1 MMIQDKLLLLEEK
14 LDKLLAEYN
23 AVKQER
29 DLLLE
34 KNNSLL
40 IHIGNIE
47 TENSLLKQNKEI
59 VRPRCHCEYRGCDC
73 KTHPKIKRHNFPFKS
88 KKAFAP
94 QRRAKADHQFIRK
107 LPDKFSGVSEHS
119 HPGAEFTQCIRGPA
133 HLNRT
138 MRTFRVRHHDGKATV
153 RCRHTGDSVRR
164 AVRVEGIDFSRTT

>member
-29 DLLLE
+29 DLLVE

-59 VRPRCHCEYRGCDC
+59 VRKRIENML
-73 KTHPKIKRHNFPFKS
+73 IKLES
-88 KKAFAP
+88 
-94 QRRAKADHQFIRK
+94 
-107 LPDKFSGVSEHS
+107 
-119 HPGAEFTQCIRGPA
+119 
-133 HLNRT
+133 
-138 MRTFRVRHHDGKATV
+138 
-153 RCRHTGDSVRR
+153 
-164 AVRVEGIDFSRTT
+164 

>member
-40 IHIGNIE
+40 IYIGNIE

-59 VRPRCHCEYRGCDC
+59 VR
-73 KTHPKIKRHNFPFKS
+73 KRIETML
-88 KKAFAP
+88 
-94 QRRAKADHQFIRK
+94 AK
-107 LPDKFSGVSEHS
+107 LES
-119 HPGAEFTQCIRGPA
+119 
-133 HLNRT
+133 
-138 MRTFRVRHHDGKATV
+138 
-153 RCRHTGDSVRR
+153 
-164 AVRVEGIDFSRTT
+164 

>member
-14 LDKLLAEYN
+14 LGKLLAEYN

-59 VRPRCHCEYRGCDC
+59 VRKRIENML
-73 KTHPKIKRHNFPFKS
+73 IKLES
-88 KKAFAP
+88 
-94 QRRAKADHQFIRK
+94 
-107 LPDKFSGVSEHS
+107 
-119 HPGAEFTQCIRGPA
+119 
-133 HLNRT
+133 
-138 MRTFRVRHHDGKATV
+138 
-153 RCRHTGDSVRR
+153 
-164 AVRVEGIDFSRTT
+164 

>member
-59 VRPRCHCEYRGCDC
+59 VKKRIE
-73 KTHPKIKRHNFPFKS
+73 TMLIKLES
-88 KKAFAP
+88 
-94 QRRAKADHQFIRK
+94 
-107 LPDKFSGVSEHS
+107 
-119 HPGAEFTQCIRGPA
+119 
-133 HLNRT
+133 
-138 MRTFRVRHHDGKATV
+138 
-153 RCRHTGDSVRR
+153 
-164 AVRVEGIDFSRTT
+164 

>member
-14 LDKLLAEYN
+14 LEKLLAEYN

-59 VRPRCHCEYRGCDC
+59 VKKRIENML
-73 KTHPKIKRHNFPFKS
+73 IKLES
-88 KKAFAP
+88 
-94 QRRAKADHQFIRK
+94 
-107 LPDKFSGVSEHS
+107 
-119 HPGAEFTQCIRGPA
+119 
-133 HLNRT
+133 
-138 MRTFRVRHHDGKATV
+138 
-153 RCRHTGDSVRR
+153 
-164 AVRVEGIDFSRTT
+164 

>member
-40 IHIGNIE
+40 IHISNIE

-59 VRPRCHCEYRGCDC
+59 VR
-73 KTHPKIKRHNFPFKS
+73 KRIETML
-88 KKAFAP
+88 
-94 QRRAKADHQFIRK
+94 AK
-107 LPDKFSGVSEHS
+107 LES
-119 HPGAEFTQCIRGPA
+119 
-133 HLNRT
+133 
-138 MRTFRVRHHDGKATV
+138 
-153 RCRHTGDSVRR
+153 
-164 AVRVEGIDFSRTT
+164 

>member
-14 LDKLLAEYN
+14 LEKLLAEYN

-59 VRPRCHCEYRGCDC
+59 VRKRIENML
-73 KTHPKIKRHNFPFKS
+73 IKLESYF
-88 KKAFAP
+88 
-94 QRRAKADHQFIRK
+94 
-107 LPDKFSGVSEHS
+107 
-119 HPGAEFTQCIRGPA
+119 
-133 HLNRT
+133 
-138 MRTFRVRHHDGKATV
+138 
-153 RCRHTGDSVRR
+153 
-164 AVRVEGIDFSRTT
+164 EGIWVLLN

>member
-47 TENSLLKQNKEI
+47 TENSLLKQNKEKPSVSLLFVWLI
-59 VRPRCHCEYRGCDC
+59 ARSPR
-73 KTHPKIKRHNFPFKS
+73 
-88 KKAFAP
+88 
-94 QRRAKADHQFIRK
+94 
-107 LPDKFSGVSEHS
+107 
-119 HPGAEFTQCIRGPA
+119 
-133 HLNRT
+133 
-138 MRTFRVRHHDGKATV
+138 
-153 RCRHTGDSVRR
+153 
-164 AVRVEGIDFSRTT
+164 